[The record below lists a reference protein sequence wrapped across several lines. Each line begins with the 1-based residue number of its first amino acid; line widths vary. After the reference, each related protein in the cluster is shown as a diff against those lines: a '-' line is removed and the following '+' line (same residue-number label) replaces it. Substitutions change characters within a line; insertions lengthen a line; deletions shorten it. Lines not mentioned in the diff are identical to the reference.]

1 MINKIVKTP
10 KTVLLTALLALTAGF
25 TVFAITETVIN
36 NSQSKNKST
45 QLINNG
51 TAMSGVYH
59 PKSNTELLK
68 ELKDKQLSVT
78 DRISAQITFQ
88 DGKQD
93 SKGSWIVENPSSNKV
108 TEQCSVVL
116 DEKVIAISSP
126 IKPGEHIEDITLL
139 SPVSSGT
146 YSVTVIV
153 KYFDLKTSACLGQA
167 NYRNVKLAVL

>member
-1 MINKIVKTP
+1 MINKIMKTP
-10 KTVLLTALLALTAGF
+10 KTILLTILLVLTAGF

-36 NSQSKNKST
+36 NSQSKNNNT

-59 PKSNTELLK
+59 PKSNAELLK
-68 ELKDKQLSVT
+68 ELKNKQINVT
-78 DRISAQITFQ
+78 DKIGSQIAFQ

-93 SKGSWIVENPSSNKV
+93 SKGAWIVENPASNSV

-116 DEKVIAISSP
+116 NEKVIAVSSP
-126 IKPGEHIEDITLL
+126 IKPGEHIESITLL

-146 YSVTVIV
+146 YSVTVIM